1 MRTIFLLLLA
11 TLMIGQLSGCAT
23 AVVGGAA
30 TGAAVVHDRRT
41 APTVL
46 EDQNI
51 EVKAMKLLFDHP
63 EIREHSNISITSY
76 NHKVLLSGEADTRA
90 ISRNFAG
97 LVSRVAQVEKVY
109 NEIIIGPSGSLLDR
123 SNDTYLTSKVKAA
136 LFGTGIEGFDPTRV
150 KVVTNQGTV
159 YLMGLVTRQEGAAA
173 TEKARFVTGV
183 LKVVKLFE
191 YI

>member
-1 MRTIFLLLLA
+1 MRPIFLLLLSS
-11 TLMIGQLSGCAT
+11 LIIGQLSGCAT

-30 TGAAVVHDRRT
+30 TGAAVVYDRRT

-51 EVKAMKLLFDHP
+51 EIKAMKQLFDHP
-63 EIREHSNISITSY
+63 EIRKHSNISITSY
-76 NHKVLLSGEADTRA
+76 NHKVLLTGEADTRD
-90 ISRNFAG
+90 ISRDYAN
-97 LVSRVAQVEKVY
+97 LVSRIPQVKKVY
-109 NEIIIGPSGSLLDR
+109 NEVIIGPSGSMLDR

-136 LFGTGIEGFDPTRV
+136 LFGTGIEGFNPTRV

-159 YLMGLVTRQEGAAA
+159 YLMGLVTAQEAAA
-173 TEKARFVTGV
+173 AAEKARFVTGV
-183 LKVVKLFE
+183 LKVVKLFD

>member
-1 MRTIFLLLLA
+1 MRPLFLLLFSSLI
-11 TLMIGQLSGCAT
+11 IGQLSGCAT

-30 TGAAVVHDRRT
+30 TGAAVVYDRRT

-51 EVKAMKLLFDHP
+51 EIKAMKLLFDHP
-63 EIREHSNISITSY
+63 EIRKHSNISITSY
-76 NHKVLLSGEADTRA
+76 NHKVLLTGEADTRA
-90 ISRNFAG
+90 ISRDYANLA
-97 LVSRVAQVEKVY
+97 SRIPQVKKVY
-109 NEIIIGPSGSLLDR
+109 NEVIIGPSGSMLDR

-136 LFGTGIEGFDPTRV
+136 LFGTGIEGFNPTRV

-159 YLMGLVTRQEGAAA
+159 YLMGLVTAQEATAAA
-173 TEKARFVTGV
+173 EKARFVTGV
-183 LKVVKLFE
+183 LKVVKLFD

>member
-1 MRTIFLLLLA
+1 MRPLFLLLLGS
-11 TLMIGQLSGCAT
+11 LIISQLSGCAT

-30 TGAAVVHDRRT
+30 TGAAVVYDRRT

-51 EVKAMKLLFDHP
+51 EIKALKLLFDRP
-63 EIREHSNISITSY
+63 EIRKHSNISITSY
-76 NHKVLLSGEADTRA
+76 NHKVLLSGEADTRGIGRDYA
-90 ISRNFAG
+90 N
-97 LVSRVAQVEKVY
+97 LVSRIPQVKKVY
-109 NEIIIGPSGSLLDR
+109 NEVIIGPSGSMLDR

-136 LFGTGIEGFDPTRV
+136 LFGIDIEGFNPTRV

-159 YLMGLVTRQEGAAA
+159 YLMGLVTPQEAAA
-173 TEKARFVTGV
+173 AAEKARFVTGV
-183 LKVVKLFE
+183 LKVVKLFD